1 MHEDEPGLTSLVAKG
16 ILCRLNQIIVANN
29 ENSGWYTLTD
39 YSRKLMLYAFQLRSP
54 RPLLE
59 FQREGVQIE
68 QSTAVELVQLLA
80 QQGWIDKSTKRPRSV
95 VPCSTGSEKIW
106 WRKPLQAVSI
116 AYLQTLAKSEEIL
129 KQQPQL
135 HHFQPKGYYTALL
148 HGCAAVLP
156 NQPLAYYQ
164 QVMKGKKI
172 KHRPKPSMPRQPR
185 QEKQQPVVDGAE
197 GEEEISI

>member
-59 FQREGVQIE
+59 FQGEGVQIE

-80 QQGWIDKSTKRPRSV
+80 QQ
-95 VPCSTGSEKIW
+95 
-106 WRKPLQAVSI
+106 
-116 AYLQTLAKSEEIL
+116 
-129 KQQPQL
+129 
-135 HHFQPKGYYTALL
+135 
-148 HGCAAVLP
+148 
-156 NQPLAYYQ
+156 
-164 QVMKGKKI
+164 
-172 KHRPKPSMPRQPR
+172 
-185 QEKQQPVVDGAE
+185 
-197 GEEEISI
+197 

>member
-116 AYLQTLAKSEEIL
+116 AYLQTLAKVRGDSQTTAATAPL
-129 KQQPQL
+129 SA
-135 HHFQPKGYYTALL
+135 KGLL
-148 HGCAAVLP
+148 HSSFAWLRSSFA
-156 NQPLAYYQ
+156 
-164 QVMKGKKI
+164 
-172 KHRPKPSMPRQPR
+172 KPTLGILSASHER
-185 QEKQQPVVDGAE
+185 EKDKTPA
-197 GEEEISI
+197 